1 MEKSCRQHAQKA
13 IPRSLVLFW
22 QITQNIQEILLK
34 VRYFE
39 RGSSKSLKKLKS
51 IFSYEPSPF

>member
-1 MEKSCRQHAQKA
+1 MEKSSRQYAQKA

-34 VRYFE
+34 VRYFVN
-39 RGSSKSLKKLKS
+39 K
-51 IFSYEPSPF
+51 